1 MYCFVYG
8 ATCNPISRARR
19 GIQTRSAQ
27 PSILQDYRISFGQGG
42 AANIL
47 PKRGWTVHGVLLE
60 CETFHDVE
68 LLKEI
73 GANYQCEKVL
83 VYPYDNE
90 EEPILAHVH
99 VMSKEQQ
106 PETDELPQERYVR
119 IIGEGLKYHGVDQEY
134 IDYQIMN
141 VHYTPNPKILLQFP
155 LQQHKKHAAALKE
168 ISYTTYISKS
178 HRNLWFLVGQKVIEI
193 QVPHNKR
200 DPFVE
205 WAKQELVGKPD
216 STWFMLQLM
225 YDPSLPVCQ
234 TVADVQEEHIAWA
247 EHQLVEKFQESH
259 VPAVAVAVVEATEP
273 RQRRSIFHSLS
284 RKAFS
289 LSSLK

>member
-1 MYCFVYG
+1 MSQDPLYCFVYG
-8 ATCNPISRARR
+8 ATSNPISRSRR
-19 GIQTRSAQ
+19 NIQTVSAQ
-27 PSILQDYRISFGQGG
+27 PAVLQDYRISFGQGG

-47 PKRGWTVHGVLLE
+47 SKRGWTVHGVLLE
-60 CETFHDVE
+60 CKTQHDIE

-73 GANYQCEKVL
+73 GANYECEEMK
-83 VYPYDNE
+83 VYPYE
-90 EEPILAHVH
+90 SEEPVLAHVH

-119 IIGEGLKYHGVDQEY
+119 IIGEGLKYHGVEEEY

-141 VHYTPNPKILLQFP
+141 VHYTPSPKVFRQFN
-155 LQQHKKHAAALKE
+155 HRKHHLKE
-168 ISYTTYISKS
+168 IAYSTYLSKS
-178 HRNLWFLVGQKVIEI
+178 ARNLWFLVGRKVIEI
-193 QVPHNKR
+193 QVPNNAH

-216 STWFMLQLM
+216 STWFMLQHM
-225 YDPSLPVCQ
+225 YDPSLPVCK
-234 TVADVQEEHIAWA
+234 TANDVQEEHIQWA

-259 VPAVAVAVVEATEP
+259 VPAVAVGIVENAEGT
-273 RQRRSIFHSLS
+273 QKRSLFHSLS